1 MTEGY
6 FTMGDLER
14 AIEDSFLV
22 SLNETERNELL
33 KKINSTYN
41 KLVVRKITP
50 EKVME
55 QGTFTDEFTQK
66 DSSDSFYCQ
75 LPMDFVKENHLY
87 YPTFFNTNTLMVG
100 IEVII
105 PVGNSRGNVKGNSR
119 GALCYLQTRK
129 NGKMRLCIA
138 AIKNN
143 GWGRFG
149 KEDSGIYVLN
159 LGRANTVFLNWNQNP
174 FKNK

>member
-66 DSSDSFYCQ
+66 DSSDSF
-75 LPMDFVKENHLY
+75 
-87 YPTFFNTNTLMVG
+87 
-100 IEVII
+100 
-105 PVGNSRGNVKGNSR
+105 
-119 GALCYLQTRK
+119 
-129 NGKMRLCIA
+129 
-138 AIKNN
+138 
-143 GWGRFG
+143 
-149 KEDSGIYVLN
+149 
-159 LGRANTVFLNWNQNP
+159 
-174 FKNK
+174 

>member
-1 MTEGY
+1 MTEDY
-6 FTMGDLER
+6 FTMNDLEW
-14 AIEDSFLV
+14 AIKDSFLV

-50 EKVME
+50 KKVME

-66 DSSDSFYCQ
+66 DSSDSFYCR
-75 LPMDFVKENHLY
+75 LPMDFVKENHVY
-87 YPTFFNTNTLMVG
+87 YPTFFTEKLIVG

-105 PVGNSRGNVKGNSR
+105 PVGKGNSR
-119 GALCYLQTRK
+119 GALCYLQTLTS
-129 NGKMRLCIA
+129 GKIKLSIA
-138 AIKNN
+138 PIKDN
-143 GWGRFG
+143 GWSKFG